1 MIRMRI
7 GGVRTVMTLL
17 VRFQVGAIA
26 LLGAVIK
33 ASGKIT
39 CPHIVLV
46 LSLCEVPLGKDLKIQ
61 RLIRK
66 GGGLKWLIGRL
77 WWWRLDRPIKQRSI
91 ILHLDNRKYTSR
103 LSQELSSLCPHPRLN
118 NAKVLINL
126 ENLFEKKRVSG
137 FPEYAGPP
145 REILNPWL
153 TTQAHSSH
161 HNHYSRVCGSLQSVS
176 RT

>member
-46 LSLCEVPLGKDLKIQ
+46 LSLCEIPLGKDLKIQ

-66 GGGLKWLIGRL
+66 AGSLKWLIGRL
-77 WWWRLDRPIKQRSI
+77 WWWRLDRPIKQKSI
-91 ILHLDNRKYTSR
+91 TLHLDNRKYTSR
-103 LSQELSSLCPHPRLN
+103 LSQELSSLCPHPN

-126 ENLFEKKRVSG
+126 ENLFEKKEFLDFLSMQG
-137 FPEYAGPP
+137 LLGK
-145 REILNPWL
+145 LL
-153 TTQAHSSH
+153 TH
-161 HNHYSRVCGSLQSVS
+161 G
-176 RT
+176 